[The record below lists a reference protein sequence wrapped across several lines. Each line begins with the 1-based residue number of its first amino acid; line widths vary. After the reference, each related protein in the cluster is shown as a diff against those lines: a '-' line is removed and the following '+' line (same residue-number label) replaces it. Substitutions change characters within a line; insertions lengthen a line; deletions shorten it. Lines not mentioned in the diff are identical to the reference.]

1 MPAPNRIWLAGI
13 TYIPRSAGC
22 LYLAVM
28 LDLFS
33 RRVVGW
39 SMSDTMP
46 QDLTIA
52 VLQMAI
58 TSMLRCCCSQAV
70 TVPVVRSGS
79 GSMTRP
85 RARSWMMVL

>member
-1 MPAPNRIWLAGI
+1 MHAPNRIWLAGI
-13 TYIPRSAGC
+13 TYIPTSAGW

-33 RRVVGW
+33 GRVVGW
-39 SMSDTMP
+39 SMSDTML

-58 TSMLRCCCSQAV
+58 TSMLLQPGCHRLS
-70 TVPVVRSGS
+70 VRSGS

-85 RARSWMMVL
+85 RSRS